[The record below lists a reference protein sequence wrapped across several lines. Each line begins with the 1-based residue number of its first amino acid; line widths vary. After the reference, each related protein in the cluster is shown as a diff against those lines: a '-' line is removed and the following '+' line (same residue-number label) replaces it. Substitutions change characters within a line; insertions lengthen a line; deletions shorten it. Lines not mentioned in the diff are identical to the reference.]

1 MYAYMLAVVILVA
14 YDYAVFSIDILF
26 MFSFLS
32 EYNFILPFSLYI

>member
-1 MYAYMLAVVILVA
+1 MYAYMLAVVILVP
-14 YDYAVFSIDILF
+14 YDYAVVSIDILF